1 MLTGD
6 AKRDYM
12 REYMRR
18 KRAGELT
25 AKPKPEKPEWRPTS
39 QQRLRVREQLRLSPY
54 HRSHVAKAIYDGLGT
69 GDEDEA
75 LRRYKAHLDRCN
87 EPEPSSPPRCSF
99 CNEPRSED
107 RPLFG
112 DGRYEF
118 ICEPCAKKAVAAF
131 AKFRGER

>member
-39 QQRLRVREQLRLSPY
+39 QQRQRVREQLRLSPY
-54 HRSHVAKAIYDGLGT
+54 HRSHVGKAIYDGLGT

-75 LRRYKAHLDRCN
+75 LRRYKAHLDRRN
-87 EPEPSSPPRCSF
+87 EPAPPAPKRCSF
-99 CNEPRSED
+99 CGEPASED
-107 RPLFG
+107 RLLVT
-112 DGRYEF
+112 DGRYQF
-118 ICEPCAKKAVAAF
+118 ICEPCTKEAAAVFAERRGKK
-131 AKFRGER
+131 